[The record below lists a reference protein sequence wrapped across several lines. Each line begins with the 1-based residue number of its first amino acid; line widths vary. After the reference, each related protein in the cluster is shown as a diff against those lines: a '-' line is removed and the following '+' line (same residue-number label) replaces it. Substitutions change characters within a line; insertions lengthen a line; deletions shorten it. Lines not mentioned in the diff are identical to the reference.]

1 MGQSQGHGFDQSVA
15 VVRAAID
22 AGVNIIDTAAAYG
35 TEEIVGTAMR
45 SCRDKV
51 VVSSKHGIVQPG
63 TSVFGRE
70 FVSPEGFVKGVE
82 GSLTRLATDY
92 IDIYHLHGVM
102 PDQYEYCRTE
112 LLPALSK
119 LRDQGKIRFFGLTE
133 RFIYDTNHQMLR
145 MALSDDHW
153 DVVMAGFNMMN
164 PSARQTVFEKT
175 SKQGVGTMNMFAVR
189 RALSNRRIAAEFV
202 RSLVAQGLLDRS
214 QVDELDP
221 LGFIFHNK
229 TADTLVEAAYRFC
242 KHEPGVDVV
251 LTGTGSTAHLSEN
264 LGSILKPELSSAVLE
279 ELERIFGKIDSI
291 SGN

>member
-1 MGQSQGHGFDQSVA
+1 
-15 VVRAAID
+15 
-22 AGVNIIDTAAAYG
+22 
-35 TEEIVGTAMR
+35 
-45 SCRDKV
+45 
-51 VVSSKHGIVQPG
+51 
-63 TSVFGRE
+63 
-70 FVSPEGFVKGVE
+70 
-82 GSLTRLATDY
+82 
-92 IDIYHLHGVM
+92 
-102 PDQYEYCRTE
+102 
-112 LLPALSK
+112 
-119 LRDQGKIRFFGLTE
+119 
-133 RFIYDTNHQMLR
+133 
-145 MALSDDHW
+145 
-153 DVVMAGFNMMN
+153 
-164 PSARQTVFEKT
+164 VFEKT